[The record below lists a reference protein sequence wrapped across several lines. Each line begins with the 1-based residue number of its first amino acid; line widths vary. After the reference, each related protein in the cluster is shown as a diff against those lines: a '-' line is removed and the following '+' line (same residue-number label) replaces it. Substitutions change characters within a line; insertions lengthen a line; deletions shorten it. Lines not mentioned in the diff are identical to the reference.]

1 MNAQRYAI
9 FPLSVAVREP
19 MTLSMGVAQPA
30 VAKAALVHRNSKF
43 YAPLVLQKKKR
54 TKRKKISGGTIGVT
68 IVRTARVSTR
78 ETPMNVPP
86 VLIIYSNLLAKLR
99 PLAVVWE

>member
-1 MNAQRYAI
+1 
-9 FPLSVAVREP
+9 

-30 VAKAALVHRNSKF
+30 VAKAALVLRNSEF
-43 YAPLVLQKKKR
+43 CSPLFGKKR
-54 TKRKKISGGTIGVT
+54 KEPKEKNLSCGTIGVT

-86 VLIIYSNLLAKLR
+86 VLIIYSNLFAKLR